1 MESLVAEGVEHIF
14 GNPGTTELPLIE
26 ALLDYPQ
33 VSYIMALHEAV
44 AVSMADAYA
53 LASGTVSVANLH
65 VAPGLGNG
73 LGSIYN
79 AAEGQTPMIV
89 TAGQQNNQMR
99 LREPLLSHDLVAMAA
114 PLVKWS
120 VEPTHAD
127 ELPLIMN
134 RAFKTAREA
143 PSGPVFVSLPINVM
157 EQQTRHA
164 PIAPST
170 IYHRTRADEDGINA
184 AADRL
189 AAASTPV
196 IVYGDKVASAGAM
209 TRLVALAEHLGAR
222 VYGEVLP
229 SRMSFPNQ
237 HPCFK
242 GRILQDHAGIAKQ
255 IGDADVVLLAGGEF
269 FEEIWFTD
277 ASPFGDKCFRIQVDS
292 AAQNLARNHRVDCG
306 LLADVGA
313 ALDALDQAVLD
324 AQSEKQTKNAAD
336 RLHALAV
343 EKDTEWDAQMA
354 KARVAS
360 GNKAMSAARLMVELS
375 ASLPADVAITGEPI
389 TAGADMLQTLSFKKP
404 SDYLASRGG
413 GIGQGLPSTIGM
425 KLALP
430 ERPVLCLSGDGS
442 AMYTVQSLWTASHH
456 QIPVVF
462 LILNNGAYRILKLN
476 MNRYRNEFDVKDR
489 GYQHLDL
496 TEPALD
502 FVSIAR
508 GMGLEAARIEEPED
522 VGPAIKHAF
531 ESNQPWLL
539 DVVIDGSL

>member
-1 MESLVAEGVEHIF
+1 SCNEDARSGLARQRYTLVATPHWTQAAPTTCFKSHSMYTGKQIVMESLVAEGVEHIF

-189 AAASTPV
+189 AAA
-196 IVYGDKVASAGAM
+196 
-209 TRLVALAEHLGAR
+209 
-222 VYGEVLP
+222 
-229 SRMSFPNQ
+229 
-237 HPCFK
+237 
-242 GRILQDHAGIAKQ
+242 
-255 IGDADVVLLAGGEF
+255 
-269 FEEIWFTD
+269 
-277 ASPFGDKCFRIQVDS
+277 
-292 AAQNLARNHRVDCG
+292 
-306 LLADVGA
+306 
-313 ALDALDQAVLD
+313 
-324 AQSEKQTKNAAD
+324 
-336 RLHALAV
+336 
-343 EKDTEWDAQMA
+343 
-354 KARVAS
+354 
-360 GNKAMSAARLMVELS
+360 
-375 ASLPADVAITGEPI
+375 
-389 TAGADMLQTLSFKKP
+389 
-404 SDYLASRGG
+404 
-413 GIGQGLPSTIGM
+413 
-425 KLALP
+425 
-430 ERPVLCLSGDGS
+430 
-442 AMYTVQSLWTASHH
+442 
-456 QIPVVF
+456 
-462 LILNNGAYRILKLN
+462 
-476 MNRYRNEFDVKDR
+476 
-489 GYQHLDL
+489 
-496 TEPALD
+496 
-502 FVSIAR
+502 
-508 GMGLEAARIEEPED
+508 
-522 VGPAIKHAF
+522 
-531 ESNQPWLL
+531 
-539 DVVIDGSL
+539 